1 MWIKMLKN
9 LGTVGGPY
17 RRGRVYEQDPAIAA
31 EWIAKGIAIHSAEPP
46 PAVAAVYARLE
57 EGAGETCVFLPFC
70 GEFGHEIMHHVRL
83 VHFHQAA
90 RKIVCCRPGHEVLY
104 PSAWKFITD
113 WKDPIPDRIRAG
125 TIRDRVLRWPEIE
138 RCCQG
143 LRLIQAGGLST
154 QEELVC
160 IHPERKIPF
169 KPQPRLI
176 SVDVVIGVR
185 NRQFCPEKNWPHCQ
199 AVADR
204 LTAAGYTFAVMG
216 AKETS
221 FDLAGQSFHTGDLD
235 LSTDAA
241 IELLQNCRLYIGSDS
256 GGSHLAATV
265 GAPMLVFR
273 LERDDHRNFL
283 PRMALVNPQNVEIV
297 AGWNDPQAVAD
308 RALQILSGQSLRP
321 TATTAEGHLY
331 VAQHG
336 EDRWMNEHWGE
347 LGLPDKGTFVEV
359 GAADGIRLSNTYWL
373 AKARGWKGLLI
384 EPDPRSARYLAA
396 NRPESLME
404 AVAVGQ
410 ANAEVYFGLMNEPT
424 LSGIRRQNCQQA
436 KVPLFTLTRLLEE
449 NHIGQVDVL
458 SIDTE
463 GTELEVWDSLDLSRW
478 RPRLVIIEWH
488 TVGLPT
494 DKEGIITR
502 MTADGYQLRAELG
515 GNLLFVRAA

>member
-9 LGTVGGPY
+9 LGTTGGPY
-17 RRGRVYEQDPAIAA
+17 RRGRVYELDAKTAA
-31 EWIAKGIAIHSAEPP
+31 EWIAKEIATPSAEPP
-46 PAVAAVYARLE
+46 PAVAAVYARLT
-57 EGAGETCVFLPFC
+57 EGAGETCVFLPFV

-90 RKIVCCRPGHEVLY
+90 RKIICCRPGHEVLY
-104 PSAWKFITD
+104 PSASDFVTD
-113 WKDPIPDRIRAG
+113 WNDPIPDQVRAG
-125 TIRDRVLRWPEIE
+125 TIRDRVLHWP
-138 RCCQG
+138 Q
-143 LRLIQAGGLST
+143 IQKRFVDHRFVPAGNLST

-169 KPQPRLI
+169 KPRPRLI
-176 SVDVVIGVR
+176 SVDAVIGVR
-185 NRQFCPEKNWPHCQ
+185 NRQFCPEKNWPHWQ

-204 LTAAGYTFAVMG
+204 LAAAGYTFAVMG

-221 FDLAGQSFHTGDLD
+221 LDLAGQSYHTGDLD
-235 LSTDAA
+235 TEAA
-241 IELLQNCRLYIGSDS
+241 IELLQKCRLYIGSDS

-297 AGWNDPQAVAD
+297 DGWNDPQAVAD
-308 RALQILSGQSLRP
+308 RALHILSGQSLRP
-321 TATTAEGHLY
+321 APPDDYAPY

-336 EDRWMNEHWGE
+336 EDRFMDEHWAE
-347 LGLPDKGTFVEV
+347 LGLPERGTFVEV
-359 GAADGIRLSNTYWL
+359 GAADGIRHSNTYWL

-396 NRPESLME
+396 HRPESLVE
-404 AVAVGQ
+404 AVAVGSTQ
-410 ANAEVYFGLMNEPT
+410 GEVSFGLMNEPT
-424 LSGIRRQNCQQA
+424 LSGIRRQDCPRA
-436 KVPLFTLTRLLEE
+436 TVPLFTLARLLEE

-463 GTELEVWDSLDLSRW
+463 GTELEVWASLDLSRW
-478 RPRLVIIEWH
+478 TPRLVIIEWH
-488 TVGLPT
+488 TVGLP
-494 DKEGIITR
+494 DHRQEIIDR
-502 MTADGYQLRAELG
+502 LTADGYRLRAELG
-515 GNLLFVRAA
+515 GNLLFVPGAGA